1 MLTSLSFSQETKSYK
16 CQLTTELITTEKCF
30 NRRVNGALE
39 FGDSV
44 YNDVRKLRVPWR
56 IEQQLN
62 NKDLERKYLSTRSS
76 VIKYFHRTN

>member
-1 MLTSLSFSQETKSYK
+1 MPVYYATKSMTPVK
-16 CQLTTELITTEKCF
+16 SF
-30 NRRVNGALE
+30 NRRVNGDLE

-62 NKDLERKYLSTRSS
+62 NKDIERKYLSTRSS
-76 VIKYFHRTN
+76 VIKYFHRTI